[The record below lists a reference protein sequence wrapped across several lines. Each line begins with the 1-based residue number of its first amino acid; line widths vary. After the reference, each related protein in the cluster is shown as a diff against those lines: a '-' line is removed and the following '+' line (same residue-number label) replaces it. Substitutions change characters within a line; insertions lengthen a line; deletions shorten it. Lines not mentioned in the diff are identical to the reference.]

1 MITFMDNFISNWDFD
16 LKGPTDIVVQI
27 YFKSL
32 FSTQVLTVLIRN
44 ILINVVKMTEITN
57 KLVN

>member
-1 MITFMDNFISNWDFD
+1 MDNFISNYDFN
-16 LKGPTDIVVQI
+16 LKGPTDIVVQR

-44 ILINVVKMTEITN
+44 ILIYVVKMTEITN